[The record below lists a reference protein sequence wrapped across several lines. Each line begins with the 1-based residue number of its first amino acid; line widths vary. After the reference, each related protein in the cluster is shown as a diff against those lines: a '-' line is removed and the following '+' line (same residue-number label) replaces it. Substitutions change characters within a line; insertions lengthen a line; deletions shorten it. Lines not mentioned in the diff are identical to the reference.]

1 MDKAIEQLLEW
12 STSIGIELNG
22 IHPKAL
28 HGRGIGIVATRH
40 LEADQVILK
49 VPISALRTLSNTPKD
64 ITKKLSGATV
74 HSILAVSLCLSDGTG
89 IDKWTP
95 VFPSRRDIASSL
107 PICWPAKL
115 RSLLPPGAKA
125 LLAAQQDKFNKDWV
139 LVTAAYPKLNK
150 DDYLYSWLLINT
162 RTFYHTDRNTE
173 KLPRDDRMA
182 LQPVADLF
190 NHTPEGYCVAAF
202 DDKFFTF
209 TTTRTHQPGEEVF
222 IRYGPH
228 ANDKLLVEYGFT
240 LPSSVNPWDE
250 TCLDSYICPSLSS
263 DQRHHLEAVGFW
275 GKYMLDGQTACYRTY
290 VALRMLCLPLNRW
303 QDILDGTRDEDE
315 DSVIIDAA
323 LLKVLTKYDADV
335 TSALEQLEQLE
346 ASSVGDEEMRGILT
360 DRWLQIK
367 HLVTAGKSRIES

>member
-1 MDKAIEQLLEW
+1 MDEAIEQLLEW
-12 STSIGIELNG
+12 STSIGVELNG

-40 LEADQVILK
+40 LEADEVILK
-49 VPISALRTLSNTPKD
+49 VPIPTLRTLSNTPKD
-64 ITKKLSGATV
+64 IIKKLSGASG
-74 HSILAVSLCLSDGTG
+74 HSILAVSLCLDDGTATN
-89 IDKWTP
+89 KWTP
-95 VFPSRRDIASSL
+95 VFPSRQDIASSL
-107 PICWPAKL
+107 PICWPTKL
-115 RSLLPPGAKA
+115 RSLLPTGAKT
-125 LLAAQQDKFNKDWV
+125 LLSAQQEKFNKDWAI
-139 LVTAAYPKLNK
+139 VTAAYPQLHK

-162 RTFYHTDRNTE
+162 RTFYYTDRGTD
-173 KLPRDDRMA
+173 KLPREDRMA

-190 NHTPEGYCVAAF
+190 NHTPEGYCVANF

-250 TCLDSYICPSLSS
+250 TCLDSYICPSMTV
-263 DQRHHLEAVGFW
+263 DQRDRLEAIGFW
-275 GKYMLDGQTACYRTY
+275 GKYMLDSQTACYRTY
-290 VALRMLCLPLNRW
+290 VALRMLYLPLNKW

-315 DSVIIDAA
+315 DSQIIDGAM
-323 LLKVLTKYDADV
+323 LKILTKYDSDV
-335 TSALEQLEQLE
+335 TSALEQLGQLE
-346 ASSVGDEEMRGILT
+346 GSSVGDEEMRGILT

-367 HLVTAGKSRIES
+367 HLVAQGKLRLQS